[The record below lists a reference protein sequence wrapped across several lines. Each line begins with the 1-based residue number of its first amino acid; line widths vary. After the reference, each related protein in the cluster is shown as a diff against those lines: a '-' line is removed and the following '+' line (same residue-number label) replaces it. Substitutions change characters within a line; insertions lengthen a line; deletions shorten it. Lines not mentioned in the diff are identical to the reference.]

1 MDANLG
7 WKGPRSY
14 VATVP
19 QIFDLW
25 ADPQERY
32 DLFMNNF
39 TEKTWFLPT
48 VQDLTRE
55 FMKTYVKDPPRKQQ
69 SDGYTGPITLPD
81 YERFKVVRDA
91 LEKQGFSVGTPGG
104 N

>member
-1 MDANLG
+1 M
-7 WKGPRSY
+7 
-14 VATVP
+14 ATVP

-48 VQDLTRE
+48 VQQMTRE
-55 FMKTYVKDPPRKQQ
+55 FMQTYVTNPPRKQQ
-69 SDGYTGPITLPD
+69 SDTYTGPITIQD
-81 YERFKVVRDA
+81 YERYMNVRDA
-91 LEKQGFSVGTPGG
+91 LEKKGFSVGTPGG
-104 N
+104 G